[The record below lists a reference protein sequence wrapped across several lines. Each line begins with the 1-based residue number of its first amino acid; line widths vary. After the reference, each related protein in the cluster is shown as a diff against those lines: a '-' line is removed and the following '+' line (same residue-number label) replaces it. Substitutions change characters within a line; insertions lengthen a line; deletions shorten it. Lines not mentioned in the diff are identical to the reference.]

1 MIEHN
6 IKILDQQNQ
15 ITFEGK
21 PPIQFQKE
29 TDNSKIE
36 IKRGHN
42 HSVSHHSSTT
52 SKDPS
57 TTLYQRMIMNLSNY
71 NNQGA
76 TYSADKNYER
86 MYRKTLYEQT
96 KSIKEPQN

>member
-29 TDNSKIE
+29 KCKGSLTFSVFRFTPSYLRSIGRLSILLVWMSKVT
-36 IKRGHN
+36 N
-42 HSVSHHSSTT
+42 FA
-52 SKDPS
+52 
-57 TTLYQRMIMNLSNY
+57 Y
-71 NNQGA
+71 
-76 TYSADKNYER
+76 
-86 MYRKTLYEQT
+86 
-96 KSIKEPQN
+96 

>member
-36 IKRGHN
+36 IKRG
-42 HSVSHHSSTT
+42 T
-52 SKDPS
+52 
-57 TTLYQRMIMNLSNY
+57 
-71 NNQGA
+71 
-76 TYSADKNYER
+76 
-86 MYRKTLYEQT
+86 
-96 KSIKEPQN
+96 